1 MYKIHT
7 YISLIFC
14 IPLVIAC
21 FTGSVLVYKDEINNI
36 LASAAVNISPS
47 HSVGQN
53 LRLGFDELRR
63 IISAK
68 FPDYEIVGWNIDKN
82 PQKSDK
88 IWLIKHNDKEWEYI
102 YLDAF
107 SGEIKS
113 GPTPHDSGF
122 MGVLAELHENL
133 LFEER
138 GQIFVG
144 IVGVIAFVIAL
155 SGFIVYRNFW
165 KSLFK
170 LRFAKLAVFMSDI
183 HKFIGVF
190 STPIMLIIALSGAWW
205 ELGFLFSKPFDT
217 SDFTINAEI
226 YYKKAVEHE
235 DFEAYNNLGVL
246 CENKNRNEEAE
257 KYYLQAMEKKQPQA
271 ISNLAFLYD
280 RIGKL
285 EEAEKYF
292 LQAIESGETA
302 LMTPLAITYAK
313 QGKMDETEKWFL
325 KAAEIGD
332 TDAMNNLGLL
342 YQNNG
347 KLEEAEKYYLMA
359 IEKNCEGAKENLLTF
374 YNSTRQTEKEKD
386 IYLQMAWK
394 DDINAMNH
402 LGMIFGNEGN
412 FKESEKWFLKA
423 AALGDKHAKSNLEIL
438 IKCLGIAI
446 AIVLVITLLRLAF
459 RIFLSVAIWI
469 IPITLILFIY
479 QKFNDRY

>member
-1 MYKIHT
+1 MSRIVFKQMNFKKLTYKIHT

-14 IPLVIAC
+14 IPFIIVCLS
-21 FTGSVLVYKDEINNI
+21 GSLLVYKDEINNI

-47 HSVGQN
+47 HRVGQN

-68 FPDYEIVGWNIDKN
+68 FPDYEIVGWDIDKN

-122 MGVLAELHENL
+122 IGVLAELHENL

-205 ELGFLFSKPFDT
+205 ELRFLFSKPFDT
-217 SDFTINAEI
+217 SEFTINAEI
-226 YYKKAVEHE
+226 YNKNLSLDEIVRKAKTDLPNFELHYISLPFCNAADISLFGYKKGQ
-235 DFEAYNNLGVL
+235 N
-246 CENKNRNEEAE
+246 
-257 KYYLQAMEKKQPQA
+257 
-271 ISNLAFLYD
+271 FLYNEYSSMLTYSRQNGSLLQVKD
-280 RIGKL
+280 IDDANF
-285 EEAEKYF
+285 EERF
-292 LQAIESGETA
+292 LATFRKAHFGYYNQITKFIWFLVG
-302 LMTPLAITYAK
+302 LTPLILSVS
-313 QGKMDETEKWFL
+313 G
-325 KAAEIGD
+325 
-332 TDAMNNLGLL
+332 
-342 YQNNG
+342 
-347 KLEEAEKYYLMA
+347 
-359 IEKNCEGAKENLLTF
+359 
-374 YNSTRQTEKEKD
+374 
-386 IYLQMAWK
+386 IYLWIK
-394 DDINAMNH
+394 RS
-402 LGMIFGNEGN
+402 N
-412 FKESEKWFLKA
+412 FKRRKNE
-423 AALGDKHAKSNLEIL
+423 
-438 IKCLGIAI
+438 
-446 AIVLVITLLRLAF
+446 R
-459 RIFLSVAIWI
+459 
-469 IPITLILFIY
+469 
-479 QKFNDRY
+479 